1 MFTDGGVTATEVPM
15 TRFSLRAIVTAMLIA
30 GGALLANGQ
39 PAEALPLASSKQAPG
54 AQAAAM
60 TGELVQRTGNVSFS
74 VSVGHRPRHYG
85 YRSYGYRP
93 VYGYRPSYGYRP
105 VYRGYRPAHYGY
117 RPVYRSYRPA
127 HYGYRPVYR
136 PRTVCRVTYR
146 RVWSSYYGQMI
157 VRPVRVCSRRW

>member
-1 MFTDGGVTATEVPM
+1 MN
-15 TRFSLRAIVTAMLIA
+15 RFSLRAIVTAMLLA
-30 GGALLANGQ
+30 GTALFGVSR
-39 PAEALPLASSKQAPG
+39 PADALPLASSKQAPG

-60 TGELVQRTGNVSFS
+60 TGDLVQRTGNVSFS

-93 VYGYRPSYGYRP
+93 AYGYRSYGYRP
-105 VYRGYRPAHYGY
+105 VYHGY
-117 RPVYRSYRPA
+117 RPVYRSYRPSYGYRPA
-127 HYGYRPVYR
+127 YYGYRPVYR

-146 RVWSSYYGQMI
+146 RVWSSYYGQTI

>member
-1 MFTDGGVTATEVPM
+1 MN
-15 TRFSLRAIVTAMLIA
+15 RFSLRAIVTAMLLA
-30 GGALLANGQ
+30 GTALFAGSQ
-39 PAEALPLASSKQAPG
+39 PADALPIASSKQAPG

-60 TGELVQRTGNVSFS
+60 TGDLVKRTGNVSFS

-93 VYGYRPSYGYRP
+93 VY
-105 VYRGYRPAHYGY
+105 HGY
-117 RPVYRSYRPA
+117 RPVYRSYRPVYRTYRPSYGYRPV

-146 RVWSSYYGQMI
+146 RVWSSHYGQTI